1 MVPLPR
7 DEYIGQVDY
16 WQSFVIL
23 PSIHF
28 SSPNYHLTPMA
39 ESDNPFLP
47 LQRPPFGN
55 PATHKAHPLMF
66 QAEYDI
72 RFRHPAYEDP
82 YDIFIV
88 LPGLDH
94 PEGGIHHQTALLACA
109 VIANNSFSGWLTED
123 RDGKMRV
130 NVPLDGILRAQD
142 YYFQVSNDHRGE

>member
-1 MVPLPR
+1 
-7 DEYIGQVDY
+7 
-16 WQSFVIL
+16 
-23 PSIHF
+23 
-28 SSPNYHLTPMA
+28 MA
-39 ESDNPFLP
+39 ESDNPLLLP
-47 LQRPPFGN
+47 LQRPPFGD

-72 RFRHPAYEDP
+72 CFRHPAYEDP
-82 YDIFIV
+82 YDIFII

-142 YYFQVSNDHRGE
+142 YYFQVSKKQLGGCQRLSESREIGRAHV